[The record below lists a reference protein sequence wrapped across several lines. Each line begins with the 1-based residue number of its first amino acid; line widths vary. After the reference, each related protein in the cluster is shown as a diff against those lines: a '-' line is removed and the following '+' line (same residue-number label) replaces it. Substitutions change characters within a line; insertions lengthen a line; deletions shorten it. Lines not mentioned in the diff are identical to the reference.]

1 MHSTNARCQCTAIS
15 PWSAA
20 ASFGTGPGTIWSGAT
35 PVWSGAPT
43 AWTDYTFQ
51 RSFVINATY
60 AGVTFRAQN
69 TSNYYLW
76 QFKSNGENTIALC
89 PGSVRRAASPK
100 SGGLPEQGARGEPA
114 AWFRDSEGNL
124 LGVGEPVV

>member
-1 MHSTNARCQCTAIS
+1 MHGNLPLVGSRLLRHRAGRHLVR
-15 PWSAA
+15 
-20 ASFGTGPGTIWSGAT
+20 GHPGLERRPDRVDRPRG
-35 PVWSGAPT
+35 PT